1 MISGGHATIFVS
13 NMDRAVQF
21 YTETLGMKLT
31 NRFGD
36 NWATVDAGPG
46 LTIGLHPASARY
58 PAPGTR
64 GSMVLGVMID
74 EPIDTVIAR
83 LSAKGVKFN
92 SSVVRDQIGA
102 FVQLEDPDGN
112 AMYFWDE
119 DGAIDEEE
127 AAEPVATKA

>member
-1 MISGGHATIFVS
+1 
-13 NMDRAVQF
+13 
-21 YTETLGMKLT
+21 
-31 NRFGD
+31 
-36 NWATVDAGPG
+36 
-46 LTIGLHPASARY
+46 
-58 PAPGTR
+58 
-64 GSMVLGVMID
+64 MVLGVMID